1 MILCFCFT
9 PFKILSFALLS
20 SVHQPVNAY
29 FVDFIWCKVAG
40 DFSYFPRKC
49 YTPNLTLVWLFWPM
63 ISFFCVKFTVSC
75 KKFFLQP
82 WIRLLLILHHSLMEP
97 LGMYEVSVS
106 GVCVCVWFSVSAPG
120 LTLCCMML
128 THLRWVLLF
137 EGCMWITSALF
148 ASVCGLSEII
158 RWDHSLPLSCC
169 ACCSLFLCFFIFV
182 LTLIFSSQYLRFKTI
197 YAHCWYGYLIWKT
210 VDLYL
215 HTKPISLWLFIKYVV
230 WFFNRSGFW
239 GKLLNWCLPIV
250 KFRFL
255 TQGLQDKIKLV
266 AIHLQ
271 DKPAW
276 YKEKLYPENK
286 VHFDFSSFSF
296 WFFLEQNSIADEPF

>member
-9 PFKILSFALLS
+9 PFKFLSFALLS

-106 GVCVCVWFSVSAPG
+106 GVCVCVCV
-120 LTLCCMML
+120 
-128 THLRWVLLF
+128 
-137 EGCMWITSALF
+137 I
-148 ASVCGLSEII
+148 
-158 RWDHSLPLSCC
+158 
-169 ACCSLFLCFFIFV
+169 LCFGTRINVV
-182 LTLIFSSQYLRFKTI
+182 LYD
-197 YAHCWYGYLIWKT
+197 
-210 VDLYL
+210 VDAFEMGFAFWRLYVNYEC
-215 HTKPISLWLFIKYVV
+215 PFCQRV
-230 WFFNRSGFW
+230 WIVRNYKVRSFT
-239 GKLLNWCLPIV
+239 P
-250 KFRFL
+250 
-255 TQGLQDKIKLV
+255 
-266 AIHLQ
+266 
-271 DKPAW
+271 
-276 YKEKLYPENK
+276 
-286 VHFDFSSFSF
+286 S
-296 WFFLEQNSIADEPF
+296 